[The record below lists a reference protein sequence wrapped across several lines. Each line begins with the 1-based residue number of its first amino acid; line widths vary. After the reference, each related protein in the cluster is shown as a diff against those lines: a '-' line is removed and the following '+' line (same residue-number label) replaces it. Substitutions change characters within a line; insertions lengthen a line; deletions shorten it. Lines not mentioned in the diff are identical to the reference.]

1 MKLFHASQTPGIR
14 VLKPRVSSHGRP
26 LVYFSDCRENT
37 LVYLSNAVEKFC
49 RETGLPPQTSYY
61 KWGSYGFTEEGLLCL
76 EEYWPGATEETYG
89 GEAGYLYTVETEKVQ
104 PLSEIPHAF
113 ISEEAVKVTG
123 CEFVPDALT
132 ALRQA
137 EQAGK
142 LVLRPYAENSPE
154 KLQWIEQGIR
164 REYEKTEAFPYYRE
178 FLKAKFPI
186 LDGKHRKENRG

>member
-1 MKLFHASQTPGIR
+1 M
-14 VLKPRVSSHGRP
+14 
-26 LVYFSDCRENT
+26 
-37 LVYLSNAVEKFC
+37 
-49 RETGLPPQTSYY
+49 
-61 KWGSYGFTEEGLLCL
+61 
-76 EEYWPGATEETYG
+76 
-89 GEAGYLYTVETEKVQ
+89 
-104 PLSEIPHAF
+104 
-113 ISEEAVKVTG
+113 TG

>member
-1 MKLFHASQTPGIR
+1 M
-14 VLKPRVSSHGRP
+14 
-26 LVYFSDCRENT
+26 
-37 LVYLSNAVEKFC
+37 
-49 RETGLPPQTSYY
+49 
-61 KWGSYGFTEEGLLCL
+61 
-76 EEYWPGATEETYG
+76 
-89 GEAGYLYTVETEKVQ
+89 ETEKVQ